1 MISKFRNYN
10 SSNSRKNPNP
20 RNYQYCQINKINFKI
35 MFVYNVH
42 ESVPDAILA
51 AAFNKKVSTKK
62 NDCGIYRALD
72 PIAIS
77 HFPPLRWV
85 LLCTNMW
92 KEAMHHC
99 RTLGIIPSCLKPINY
114 LVLL

>member
-1 MISKFRNYN
+1 
-10 SSNSRKNPNP
+10 
-20 RNYQYCQINKINFKI
+20 

-62 NDCGIYRALD
+62 NDCGTYRALD

-77 HFPPLRWV
+77 HFLPLRWV
-85 LLCTNMW
+85 LLW
-92 KEAMHHC
+92 A
-99 RTLGIIPSCLKPINY
+99 
-114 LVLL
+114 LLICSGSYAPL

>member
-1 MISKFRNYN
+1 
-10 SSNSRKNPNP
+10 
-20 RNYQYCQINKINFKI
+20 

-62 NDCGIYRALD
+62 NDCGTYRALD

-85 LLCTNMW
+85 LLWALICMW
-92 KEAMHHC
+92 KLC
-99 RTLGIIPSCLKPINY
+99 TTVGLLGLY
-114 LVLL
+114 RLV

>member
-1 MISKFRNYN
+1 
-10 SSNSRKNPNP
+10 
-20 RNYQYCQINKINFKI
+20 

-77 HFPPLRWV
+77 HFLPLRWV
-85 LLCTNMW
+85 LLWALNMW
-92 KEAMHHC
+92 KLC
-99 RTLGIIPSCLKPINY
+99 TTVGLLGLHR
-114 LVLL
+114 LVLNL

>member
-1 MISKFRNYN
+1 
-10 SSNSRKNPNP
+10 
-20 RNYQYCQINKINFKI
+20 

-62 NDCGIYRALD
+62 NDCGTYRALD

-85 LLCTNMW
+85 LLCTTVGTKYMW
-92 KEAMHHC
+92 KLC
-99 RTLGIIPSCLKPINY
+99 TTVGLLGLHR
-114 LVLL
+114 LVLNL

>member
-1 MISKFRNYN
+1 
-10 SSNSRKNPNP
+10 
-20 RNYQYCQINKINFKI
+20 

-62 NDCGIYRALD
+62 NDCGTYRALD

-77 HFPPLRWV
+77 HFPV
-85 LLCTNMW
+85 STSQMGATVGT
-92 KEAMHHC
+92 KYVEAMHHC
-99 RTLGIIPSCLKPINY
+99 RTLGITPSCFKPINY